1 MEIILKDVRSLCGLH
16 NIPLKPM
23 TLLVGENSTG
33 KTTFLA
39 MVAHVYQPGFPST
52 YPTFNIPPF
61 DLGTYDSI
69 ATYKG
74 GRYGRA
80 ASFSV
85 GYSFKD
91 KDDERRV
98 IATYASH
105 RGQPRVRDLRASSS
119 WGEVYIKILPEDHTA
134 QVEIK
139 IDNREN
145 LKFDIDLRQL
155 GAQDSDIPFF
165 QLLRMAPLQAEPGRK
180 EVPPIFRSD
189 VYVDIMRLLRRIAGP
204 VLALAPVRT
213 QPRRTY
219 DEFSEEFDPEGDH
232 VPVLLAR
239 LWQEED
245 GTAKAALVEELNNF
259 GTSSSLYK
267 RISVR
272 RLGRR
277 PTDPFQILV
286 KMAGPPA
293 NIPDV
298 GYGVSQALPV
308 VVQSVLADKNGL
320 LLLQQPEVHLHPRA
334 QAALGS
340 FFARL
345 VASERK
351 HLVIETHSDYLLDR
365 VRLEVAQGTLS
376 AEDVQILF
384 FEKQGIETTVHQIGL
399 DKHGNVDG
407 APSSYRR
414 FFLQEEDNLFARTQ
428 R

>member
-1 MEIILKDVRSLCGLH
+1 MQIILKNVRSFCGSH
-16 NIPLKPM
+16 KIPLKPL

-33 KTTFLA
+33 KSTFLA
-39 MVAHVYQPGFPST
+39 MVAHVNQAGFPST
-52 YPTFNIPPF
+52 RPTFNIPPF

-74 GRYGRA
+74 GRAGRA
-80 ASFSV
+80 NSFSV
-85 GYSFKD
+85 GFST
-91 KDDERRV
+91 DESDNDRTLV
-98 IATYASH
+98 ATYASH
-105 RGQPRVRDLRASSS
+105 RGQPQVKDLRASSAS
-119 WGEVYIKILPEDHTA
+119 GEISVKILQESHTA
-134 QVEIK
+134 HFALK
-139 IDNREN
+139 LDNVGALE
-145 LKFDIDLRQL
+145 FDVDMKML
-155 GAQDSDIPFF
+155 GTPETDVPFNY
-165 QLLRMAPLQAEPGRK
+165 LLRLFPGDPGKKESPLATRP
-180 EVPPIFRSD
+180 D
-189 VYVDIMRLLRRIAGP
+189 VFLGVSRMLRRAAFP

-213 QPRRTY
+213 HPRRTY

-245 GTAKAALVEELNNF
+245 EASRVTLMEALNEF
-259 GTSSSLYK
+259 GISSALYK

-286 KMAGPPA
+286 TMAGPPV

-308 VVQSVLADKNGL
+308 VVQSVLAGKEGM

-345 VASERK
+345 VASEKK

-365 VRLEVAQGTLS
+365 VRLEVAQGKLS
-376 AEDVQILF
+376 ADDVQILF
-384 FEKQGIETTVHQIGL
+384 FEKEGIETSVHQIRL
-399 DKHGNVDG
+399 DKHGNVEG
-407 APSSYRR
+407 APGSYRR
-414 FFLQEEDNLFARTQ
+414 FFLEEEDSLFSRTQ
-428 R
+428 E

>member
-1 MEIILKDVRSLCGLH
+1 MEIILKDVRSLCGSH
-16 NIPLKPM
+16 RIPLKPL

-33 KTTFLA
+33 KSTFLA
-39 MVAHVYQPGFPST
+39 MVAHVNQLGYPST
-52 YPTFNIPPF
+52 RPTFNIPPF

-80 ASFSV
+80 DSFSV
-85 GYSFKD
+85 GFSNEEKEG
-91 KDDERRV
+91 ERTLV
-98 IATYASH
+98 VTYASH
-105 RGQPRVRDLRASSS
+105 RGQPQVKDVEVSSPFGQLS
-119 WGEVYIKILPEDHTA
+119 IQILQESHTA
-134 QVEIK
+134 HV
-139 IDNREN
+139 NA
-145 LKFDIDLRQL
+145 KFQGGRTLEFDVDMSQL
-155 GAQDSDIPFF
+155 GTQETDVPFYS
-165 QLLRMAPLQAEPGRK
+165 LLRLVPDPGKKAAPLAAYPDLFLTLVR
-180 EVPPIFRSD
+180 
-189 VYVDIMRLLRRIAGP
+189 MLRRVGSP

-239 LWQEED
+239 LWQEDEAD
-245 GTAKAALVEELNNF
+245 KATLMEALNKF
-259 GTSSSLYK
+259 GVSSALYK

-286 KMAGPPA
+286 TMAGPPV

-298 GYGVSQALPV
+298 GYGVSQALPI
-308 VVQSVLADKNGL
+308 VVQSVLAGKEGM

-340 FFARL
+340 FFAQL
-345 VASERK
+345 VASEKK

-365 VRLEVAQGTLS
+365 VRLEVAQGTLP
-376 AEDVQILF
+376 ADKVQILF
-384 FEKQGIETTVHQIGL
+384 FEKLGIETVVHQIRL
-399 DKHGNVDG
+399 DKHGNVEG
-407 APSSYRR
+407 APGSYRR
-414 FFLQEEDNLFARTQ
+414 FFLEEEENLFSRAEE
-428 R
+428 